1 VLEILRQADEQ
12 YALAVRRC
20 QVAGEPERAQPA
32 SVTDRRQRSARM
44 CDVVQKRSDA
54 PGDAADGQR
63 NHGARIGRA
72 MGVLAPITARVAA
85 RAPRLAAGARRSA
98 WKAKNLPRSLRFE
111 PERSLVDDALLHELK
126 ERGIAIRPFD
136 DVFRNRGALE
146 RLRETATTAAPT
158 RSESKDFLE
167 RLLPEELTI
176 ESPYV
181 TLALEPQVVAL
192 ANAYL
197 GMRSYLRALD
207 VWRNVPTPDPPKLS
221 QLWHRDYDDAI
232 NLKLF
237 VYLTD
242 VGPSSGPFTFAPG
255 TQPGGPRELEIKD
268 RVDDDAMAELVP
280 REEWVVATGEA
291 GTVVLADT
299 CGYHKGGK
307 PVEGQRV
314 LWTAQFTSGAAGA
327 ERNFRLADNGRATLT
342 TEQRWAVDSLP
353 LRRT

>member
-1 VLEILRQADEQ
+1 
-12 YALAVRRC
+12 
-20 QVAGEPERAQPA
+20 
-32 SVTDRRQRSARM
+32 
-44 CDVVQKRSDA
+44 
-54 PGDAADGQR
+54 
-63 NHGARIGRA
+63 

-85 RAPRLAAGARRSA
+85 RAPRLAAGVQRGA
-98 WKAKNLPRSLRFE
+98 WKTKNLPRSLRFE
-111 PERSLVDDALLHELK
+111 PERSLVDAELLRELR
-126 ERGIAIRPFD
+126 ERGIAVRPFD
-136 DVFRNRGALE
+136 EVFRNGEALA
-146 RLRETATTAAPT
+146 RLRELAIAAEGGAT

-167 RLLPEELTI
+167 KLLPDRLTLD
-176 ESPYV
+176 SPHV
-181 TLALEPQVVAL
+181 ALALEPQVVAL

-242 VGPSSGPFTFAPG
+242 VGLESGPFTFAPG
-255 TQPGGPRELEIKD
+255 TQPGGPRRLSIKD
-268 RVDDDAMAELVP
+268 RVDDDEMAELVP
-280 REEWVVATGEA
+280 PEEWVVATGEA

-307 PVEGQRV
+307 PTKGERV

-327 ERNFRLADNGRATLT
+327 ERNFELEANGGASLT
-342 TEQRWAVDSLP
+342 REQRWAVYSLP
-353 LRRT
+353 LRRS